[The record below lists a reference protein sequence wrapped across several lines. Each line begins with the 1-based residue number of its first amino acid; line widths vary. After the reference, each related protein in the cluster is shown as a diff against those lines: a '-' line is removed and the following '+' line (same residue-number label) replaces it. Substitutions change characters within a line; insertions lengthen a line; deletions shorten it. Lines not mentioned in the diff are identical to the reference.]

1 MVQNKREEVMG
12 KREKELEKI
21 RRNPTDVTPQD
32 LERLVKKFDFIW
44 IEKTNHAVIT
54 HEWMEETFMIPRHK
68 PLKAIYV
75 KKVVR
80 YIDEILAMEGEKN
93 EK

>member
-12 KREKELEKI
+12 KREKELEK
-21 RRNPTDVTPQD
+21 
-32 LERLVKKFDFIW
+32 
-44 IEKTNHAVIT
+44 TNHAAIT

>member
-1 MVQNKREEVMG
+1 MG
-12 KREKELEKI
+12 KGEKELEKI

-32 LERLVKKFDFIW
+32 LERLVKKFGFIW
-44 IEKTNHAVIT
+44 IEKKNHAAIT
-54 HEWMEETFMIPRHK
+54 HEWMEEKTFMIPRHK

-80 YIDEILAMEGEKN
+80 FIDEIIAMEGEKD